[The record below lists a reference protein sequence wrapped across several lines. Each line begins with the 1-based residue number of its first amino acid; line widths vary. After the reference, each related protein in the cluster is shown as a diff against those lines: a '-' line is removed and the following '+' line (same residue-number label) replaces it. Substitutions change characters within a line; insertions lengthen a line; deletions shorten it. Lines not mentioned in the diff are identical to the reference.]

1 MRMNALRHIAMTL
14 ALLLSASVGL
24 AQPPTERIY
33 RFDFADGSRGWQ
45 GDFADYPAGEEEF
58 YQLTWGFARLPDY
71 LAANRFAMTLRGHN
85 YSDDLSMF
93 LRRKISGLAPD
104 TAYTVQFRVT
114 IASNA
119 PEGAIGIGGPPG
131 EGVVLKAGAML
142 ERPFADPLTRT
153 LNVDK
158 GIQSND
164 GTDAIVLGH
173 IGVDTPISRP
183 AYRLKTLENSEKAF
197 TLRTDETGEAWLLIA
212 TDSGFEGATRIY
224 VVSASF
230 RFTPAGPD

>member
-1 MRMNALRHIAMTL
+1 MTL
-14 ALLLSASVGL
+14 DAMRCGAVALCLLLGSSTSF
-24 AQPPTERIY
+24 AQSSDELLY
-33 RFDFADGSRGWQ
+33 RYDFANGSRGWQ

-58 YQLTWGFARLPDY
+58 YQLGWGFARLPDY
-71 LAANRFAMTLRGHN
+71 LAANRFAMTLKGHN

-93 LRRKISGLAPD
+93 LRRKINGLAPD
-104 TAYTVQFRVT
+104 TDYTVQFRVT

-119 PEGAIGIGGPPG
+119 PQGAIGIGGPPG

-142 ERPFADPLTRT
+142 QRPFADPVMRL

-164 GTDAIVLGH
+164 GADAIVLGH
-173 IGVDTPISRP
+173 IGVDTPLSRP
-183 AYRLKTLENSEKAF
+183 AYRLKTLDNAEKSF
-197 TLRTDETGEAWLLIA
+197 VLRTDDTGEAWLLIA

-224 VVSASF
+224 IVSASF
-230 RFTPAGPD
+230 RFTPLASG

>member
-1 MRMNALRHIAMTL
+1 MHINALRHAALAL
-14 ALLLSASVGL
+14 ALLLSASVGF
-24 AQPPTERIY
+24 AQTPVERSY

-58 YQLTWGFARLPDY
+58 YQLGWGFARLPSY
-71 LAANRFAMTLRGHN
+71 LAANRFAMTLKGHN

-93 LRRKISGLAPD
+93 LRRRISGLAPD
-104 TAYTVQFRVT
+104 TEYTVHLRVT

-142 ERPFADPLTRT
+142 ERPFADPQTRL

-164 GTDAIVLGH
+164 GADAIVLGH
-173 IGVDTPISRP
+173 IGVDTPLSRP
-183 AYRLKTLENSEKAF
+183 AYKLKTLDNAEKSF
-197 TLRTDETGEAWLLIA
+197 VFRSDETGDAWLLIA

-224 VVSASF
+224 VVSATF
-230 RFTPAGPD
+230 TFTPSP